1 MSNKFTNPY
10 VPGEWF
16 DQIEDP
22 TLPDGHPDKVLEEGT
37 VWTAE
42 DGNRI
47 EGGIFGAYERIIQTE
62 RETQR
67 IRVQLDL
74 KERANSELVFYDTLD
89 GEDPRKMIFDTA
101 KTVVKAAISVGA
113 TSLSVVDATG
123 FKELTEV
130 TLYDGTNSED
140 VLITAIAGNV
150 LTVQAT
156 QKAYSKG
163 AFIARSNAELDTV
176 QQRLKPSRWGTYTVT
191 MNEVV

>member
-1 MSNKFTNPY
+1 MSEKFKNPY
-10 VPGEWF
+10 KPGEWY

-47 EGGIFGAYERIIQTE
+47 EHGIYDAYERIIQTE
-62 RETQR
+62 RENQR

-89 GEDPRKMIFDTA
+89 GEDPRKMELDRA
-101 KTVVKAAISVGA
+101 KTVVKAAVNVGA
-113 TSLSVVDATG
+113 TSLEVVDATG
-123 FKELTEV
+123 FKELSEV
-130 TLYDGTNSED
+130 TLYDGTSSED
-140 VLITAIAGNV
+140 ILITAIAGNT
-150 LTVQAT
+150 LTVKPT
-156 QKAYSKG
+156 KNSYTKG

-176 QQRLKPSRWGTYTVT
+176 QQRLKPGRWGTYSIT

>member
-1 MSNKFTNPY
+1 MSTKLTNPY

-22 TLPDGHPDKVLEEGT
+22 TLPDDHPDKVLEEGT

-47 EGGIFGAYERIIQTE
+47 EGGIYDAYERIIQTE
-62 RETQR
+62 RENQR

-89 GEDPRKMIFDTA
+89 GEDPRKMALDKA
-101 KTVVKAAISVGA
+101 KTVVKAAVAAGA
-113 TSLSVVDATG
+113 TTLNVVDSTG
-123 FKELTEV
+123 FKALTEI
-130 TLYDGTNSED
+130 TLYDGANSED
-140 VLITAIAGNV
+140 VLITAISENT
-150 LTVQAT
+150 LTIKPTVN
-156 QKAYSKG
+156 AYAKG

-176 QQRLKPSRWGTYTVT
+176 AQRLKPGRWGTYTIT